1 MSSFPIDTI
10 IVSWYT
16 KYINTII
23 VSFKERL
30 SMSDVARILN
40 DLEVVVTNI
49 DPKIDGIKLK
59 VRLEEVTDR
68 YTIVLKNYAETK
80 HDLIDNI
87 KLYISAKRL
96 EGLSENTLKD
106 YYRELI
112 MFEYFVGKPTVRVTT
127 ADIRQ
132 YLAKKENNMAST
144 TGKKLSVINSFFVW
158 LVDEEILL
166 KNPAAKIKQ
175 MKQPKRLP
183 KGLSQT
189 ELEMMR
195 EACKTMRERALV
207 EVMYSTGCRLSEV
220 SNMKRE
226 GVDWSNGSM
235 SVIGKGDKERIVY
248 LNPKAVY
255 HLKKYLE
262 ECKESENGCVYL
274 FSTERRPYRQMKGK
288 TIQDAVEKI
297 ASRTDVKKNV
307 HPHTFR
313 HTMAT
318 LSMENGIELGDLQQ
332 LLGHENP
339 STTLRYAMVSEER
352 KHNAHKRFVQ

>member
-1 MSSFPIDTI
+1 MPGDIM
-10 IVSWYT
+10 
-16 KYINTII
+16 KMLR
-23 VSFKERL
+23 E
-30 SMSDVARILN
+30 
-40 DLEVVVTNI
+40 LEVIHSTINPEADMV
-49 DPKIDGIKLK
+49 KLK
-59 VRLEEVTDR
+59 IRYEE
-68 YTIVLKNYAETK
+68 ILSNYEIKRKVPA
-80 HDLIDNI
+80 DMQDDMIDNI
-87 KLYISAKRL
+87 KLYISSKKL
-96 EGLSENTLKD
+96 EGLSPLTLED

-112 MFEYFVGKPTVRVTT
+112 MFEYKMQKPTVQIKTS
-127 ADIRQ
+127 DIRQ
-132 YLAKKENNMAST
+132 YLASNPTNMAST
-144 TGKKLSVINSFFVW
+144 TGKKLSVINSFFLW
-158 LVDEEILL
+158 LVGEEILL
-166 KNPAAKIKQ
+166 KNPAARIKQ

-195 EACKTMRERALV
+195 ESCKPMRERALV

-220 SNMKRE
+220 SNMRRE

-262 ECKESENGCVYL
+262 ECKESENGCAYL